1 MSLFGT
7 ARKIVDKAQRYAQQN
22 PDKIRGI
29 TDKAARFA
37 DKRTRGRYRS
47 QIDDA
52 VRKVDGVTGG
62 GPHGGPPHGGP
73 PHGGPQ
79 QGRSPYG
86 SPDPR
91 RDDTQDPYRDGP
103 PYR

>member
-37 DKRTRGRYRS
+37 DKRTRGRYRG
-47 QIDDA
+47 QIDNA

-62 GPHGGPPHGGP
+62 GQHGGPQ
-73 PHGGPQ
+73 HGGPQ

>member
-22 PDKIRGI
+22 PAKIRGI

-37 DKRTRGRYRS
+37 DKRTKGKYRS

-62 GPHGGPPHGGP
+62 GPHGGP
-73 PHGGPQ
+73 Q

-86 SPDPR
+86 PPDPR